1 MLLPPVFHKRDDP
14 CNPRSIESRLMA
26 IDFEIFTDIAGKAI
40 YPDEWHDRLVK
51 LPNPKGHSQAA
62 RLMKRW
68 KHLVTLSP
76 QQDYQDFEQRLEDLG
91 LSQASALERLQTRCC
106 LTDET
111 LPFWAKQLQAIL
123 NQAIYPPPAS
133 LHSLLSDFSNS
144 KTPLF
149 PNILHPFLYHYLKV
163 AQDKSPNWSVLIAPA
178 VWNNL
183 MRYLLIRLSDLAARV
198 IAADIKQKSVLGR
211 LRGTTSEER
220 YQYYVNKVRG
230 TADGLANLLQK
241 YPVLARLLV
250 AVTEQAISTTG
261 DWLQRVAADCQAI
274 TDTFTGGAPV
284 GLVTDANP
292 GLSDPHNGGETV
304 WYVQFESGLRLAYKP
319 RSLAPDLAYI
329 RFLQWL
335 NQQQPTLTL
344 KAAPVLAHLGYG
356 WVQWIETSECDSKE
370 EVALYYRRQGAHIA
384 LFYFLGGSD
393 FHEENFVAAGP
404 FPVPIDLEALG
415 AWALSQT
422 SPNSVDDTTT
432 GQLPYF
438 WRTYDS
444 IFSTV
449 MLPRWFSPQGADV
462 EALVMSAL
470 SEQEDKDLWPQSMPV
485 WHNLETDEISLKF
498 EYCTLK
504 PACPLPRYQ
513 GQAMTVTTHVD
524 EVLRGFTQTYQTVLA
539 HQNDLLSTSSPLT
552 GFEDLPTRALI
563 RPTQSYADT
572 LFFTTAPDNL
582 ISGAAYDVALEMVCG
597 VPIFDEQREGTLTYT
612 QAEKR
617 ALWDRDIPYFFG
629 STSDC
634 YLYVEAGDRFG
645 PVNTFSGCDNIRKRI
660 QTASEVD
667 LHWQRELLRASLAMM
682 LAKRGEAPKSSVS
695 VTLQTDQS
703 LDTAVVQHLY
713 GHTVKIA
720 QYIENQVLH
729 HSSGIG
735 WLTLSLHSRSS
746 FPRLEHALPWLGS
759 GNTGIAVFLANLAAY
774 TKDCHWASLARQAIE
789 TTTKLVEQQK
799 LQAALVQNGLYCG
812 MAGVLYGLQTC
823 ATKLENK
830 DYLRQARRLALSVSV
845 ETWGRMQNPNI
856 IGGAA
861 ASLLA
866 LLNLYNEKIDNDL
879 LERAIAVGRGILSY
893 QEQTGANAGGF
904 RIPTAPRPLLGMGY
918 GTSGIVYA
926 LSRLYAITSDPNLER
941 AIQQGLAYERSHF
954 DNNHQ
959 NWPSFGHDTAKPQFM
974 TGFCGGAAG
983 LGLAR
988 LKMLHYYQDDKMQ
1001 TEIEIACQAT
1011 LRQARY
1017 HNGSHHLCC
1026 GKASQIIFLCQAAQ
1040 QLQRNDLFDNAVV
1053 VAEQM
1058 LTSYEKKGY
1067 WHLGSLKVRSIVPGL
1082 TDGVAGIGLALMTAF
1097 DPKATS
1103 CVLSLS

>member
-1 MLLPPVFHKRDDP
+1 MPLPPAFHKCDEP
-14 CNPRSIESRLMA
+14 CNPRSFKSEPMA
-26 IDFEIFTDIAGKAI
+26 IDSELFVDIAEKAI
-40 YPDEWHDRLVK
+40 YPDEWHNRLDK
-51 LPNPKGHSQAA
+51 SPDPKGHSQAT

-68 KHLVTLSP
+68 KHLITLSS
-76 QQDYQDFEQRLEDLG
+76 QQDYQGFEQRLEELG
-91 LSQASALERLQTRCC
+91 LNQASALERLQTRCC
-106 LTDET
+106 LTDKT
-111 LPFWAKQLQAIL
+111 LPFWAKQLQKIL
-123 NQAIYPPPAS
+123 DRAIYPIPANFRS
-133 LHSLLSDFSNS
+133 FLADCNSNEM
-144 KTPLF
+144 PLF
-149 PNILHPFLYHYLKV
+149 PDVLHPFLQHYFKAV
-163 AQDKSPNWSVLIAPA
+163 QDKSPDWSGLIAPA

-183 MRYLLIRLSDLAARV
+183 LQYLLIRLSDLAARV
-198 IAADIKQKSVLGR
+198 VAADIKQKSVLGR
-211 LRGTTSEER
+211 LRGKTSEER
-220 YQYYVNKVRG
+220 YQYYINQIRG
-230 TADGLANLLQK
+230 TADGLANLLQR

-250 AVTEQAISTTG
+250 TVTEQAIRTTG
-261 DWLQRVAADCQAI
+261 DWLQRLAADSQAI

-292 GLSDPHNGGETV
+292 GLSDPHNGGQTV
-304 WYVQFESGLRLAYKP
+304 WSVQFESGLQLGYKP

-329 RFLQWL
+329 EFLQWL

-344 KAAPVLAHLGYG
+344 KAAPVLARLGYG
-356 WVQWIETSECDSKE
+356 WVRWIETFECDSKE
-370 EVALYYRRQGAHIA
+370 KVALYYRRQGAHIA

-393 FHEENFVAAGP
+393 FHEGNFVAAGS

-422 SPNSVDDTTT
+422 SPTSADDTAVS
-432 GQLPYF
+432 QLPHF

-449 MLPRWFSPQGADV
+449 MLPRWFNPQRADV

-485 WHNLETDEISLKF
+485 WHDLETDEMSLKF
-498 EYCTLK
+498 EYCTLS
-504 PACPLPRYQ
+504 PASPLPRYQ
-513 GQAMTVTTHVD
+513 GKAVLATTHVD
-524 EVLRGFTQTYQTVLA
+524 DVLTGFTQTYQTVLA
-539 HQNDLLSTSSPLT
+539 HQDDLLSTNSPLT

-582 ISGAAYDVALEMVCG
+582 TSAAAYDVALERICG
-597 VPIFDEQREGTLTYT
+597 VPIFDEQREGTLAYT

-645 PVNTFSGCDNIRKRI
+645 PVNTFSGYDNVRKRI

-667 LHWQRELLRASLAMM
+667 LHWQRELLRTSLAMM
-682 LAKRGEAPKSSVS
+682 LAKRGKAPKQSVS
-695 VTLQTDQS
+695 ATLQTAQS
-703 LDTAVVQHLY
+703 LDTVVVQRLY
-713 GHTVKIA
+713 GHTVEIA
-720 QYIENQVLH
+720 QHIENQVLH

-735 WLTLSLHSRSS
+735 WLTLGLYGHSN
-746 FPRLEHALPWLGS
+746 FPQLEHALPWIAS
-759 GNTGIAVFLANLAAY
+759 GNAGIAIFLANLAAY
-774 TKDCHWASLARQAIE
+774 TKDCRWESLACQAVE
-789 TTTKLVEQQK
+789 TTTKLLEQQK
-799 LQAALVQNGLYCG
+799 LQIPLIQNGLYYG
-812 MAGVLYGLQTC
+812 MAGIVYGLQTC
-823 ATKLENK
+823 ANKLENQ
-830 DYLRQARRLALSVSV
+830 DYLHQAHHLALSASV
-845 ETWGRMQNPNI
+845 ETWGRVQNPNI

-866 LLNLYNEKIDNDL
+866 LLHLYHQKRDNAL

-893 QEQTGANAGGF
+893 QEQTGVNAGGF

-918 GTSGIVYA
+918 GTAGIIYA
-926 LSRLYAITSDPNLER
+926 LSRLYAITSNPNLER

-954 DNNHQ
+954 DNDYQ
-959 NWPSFGHDTAKPQFM
+959 NWPSFLHDTTKPQFM

-988 LKMLHYYQDDKMQ
+988 LKMLRYYQDDKMQ

-1011 LRQARY
+1011 LRQARH

-1040 QLQRNDLFDNAVV
+1040 QLQRDDLFDAAAVV
-1053 VAEQM
+1053 AKQM
-1058 LTSYEKKGY
+1058 LTFYEKKGY
-1067 WHLGSLKVRSIVPGL
+1067 WHLGSLKIRSIVPGL
-1082 TDGVAGIGLALMTAF
+1082 TDGVAGVGLALMTVL